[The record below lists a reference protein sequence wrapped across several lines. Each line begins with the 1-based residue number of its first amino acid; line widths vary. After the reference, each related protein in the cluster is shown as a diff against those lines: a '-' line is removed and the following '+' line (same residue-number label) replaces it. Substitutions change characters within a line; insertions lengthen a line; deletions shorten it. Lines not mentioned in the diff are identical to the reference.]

1 MAPEERIPVF
11 TQPLSAPL
19 EIEQGER
26 AHFTAQYEPVND
38 PNVEIAWYL
47 NGKPFYGSRVK
58 SLSEFGTV
66 VLEISSAHP
75 IDSGE
80 LTCRAK
86 NKSGEAV
93 TSTKLTVTPKEG
105 IVSHSQL
112 PEAMSNA
119 QQRID
124 EIENR
129 RPLEVEEPEIVHGPP
144 RFTSQFQQP
153 AQLREG
159 ALLHVRSVFKIN

>member
-1 MAPEERIPVF
+1 LYRAQGLFKKVHFHSFLYLVLGR
-11 TQPLSAPL
+11 PLTNA
-19 EIEQGER
+19 
-26 AHFTAQYEPVND
+26 
-38 PNVEIAWYL
+38 
-47 NGKPFYGSRVK
+47 SRMK

-66 VLEISSAHP
+66 VLEITSAHP
-75 IDSGE
+75 LDSGE

-93 TSTKLTVTPKEG
+93 TSTTLTVTPKEG
-105 IVSHSQL
+105 LITQSQL

-129 RPLEVEEPEIVHGPP
+129 RPAEIDEPEIVYGPP

-153 AQLREG
+153 PQLREG
-159 ALLHVRSVFKIN
+159 ALFHVDAQLEPVGDP